1 MDPRWA
7 RGFLVSLL
15 VAFGAMV
22 LPAQAGTDPKGSEKP
37 PAATPDTRVAR
48 AKDGSFPASV
58 TLQGSSLQL
67 NGAGLCEWGIFG
79 IDLYHGALYV
89 TRKPETA
96 SEALTAD
103 QAMAIHLDFCR
114 ELTAAQLREAYTAS
128 VKVNAGKDLAQYE
141 QSLKALCD
149 AMATVKEGDAYTFL
163 LVPEQG
169 TKVLRNGKE
178 VASMPCEDF
187 RKLFV
192 RLYLGDKPPTA
203 ELRKAMLGAA
213 R

>member
-1 MDPRWA
+1 MVSNRLCFPLT
-7 RGFLVSLL
+7 FLVL
-15 VAFGAMV
+15 VLGSSM
-22 LPAQAGTDPKGSEKP
+22 LSAQTGSDPKGGDKP
-37 PAATPDTRVAR
+37 PPVVADTRIAR

-58 TLQGSSLQL
+58 TLQGSALQL

-89 TRKPETA
+89 TSKPETA
-96 SEALTAD
+96 SEALAAE
-103 QAMAIHLDFCR
+103 QAMAVHLDFCR

-128 VKVNAGKDLAQYE
+128 VKVNAGKDLARYE
-141 QSLKALCD
+141 PALKALCD

-178 VASMPCEDF
+178 VASVPCEDF